1 MNELGGISKHLTALT
16 ILEKSLHLK
25 QMQISGL
32 LAITKGI
39 GMNHPA
45 ADLFSEYKSF
55 LDWVLGVK
63 SMLLF
68 VRENNKWELVSSLR
82 VPEVLHNVDIVD
94 KFSTYLELQKMGG
107 EDHPLVKYFDVAIPF
122 NHKDQQIAYVFV
134 GGFLSED
141 DDIFDKVQIITAI
154 TQIIAVAIENK
165 RLFKSQ
171 IDRERLN
178 HEMELAAEVQKMLI
192 PKKLPISKNY
202 EFDSIYKPKLG
213 VGGDY
218 FDYIQFDDGKLVFCV
233 GDFTGKGVSAA
244 LLMSNFQANFHTLI
258 NKRTALDPFI
268 RDLNN
273 TVFRLTEGER
283 FITFFIAEYD
293 IYSHSLTYI
302 NAGHNPPFL
311 LNGNR
316 LIELKDGCI
325 LLGPFPE
332 IPHIDTGFVELDKD
346 VPSMILTYT
355 DGITDIMNE
364 AGEYFNETYLKEF
377 LLKNKNM
384 DVSNFN
390 EQLNIFIDTFKG
402 TESYPDDF
410 TVLTGKFMSP
420 KALLNS

>member
-1 MNELGGISKHLTALT
+1 MNELGGISKHLTT
-16 ILEKSLHLK
+16 VSNLEKSLHLK

-39 GMNHPA
+39 GMNYSA

-63 SMLLF
+63 YMLLF
-68 VRENNKWELVSSLR
+68 IRENDKWELATSLR
-82 VPEVLHNVDIVD
+82 VPENLLRLDIID
-94 KFSTYLELQKMGG
+94 KLSTYLELQNIEGD
-107 EDHPLVKYFDVAIPF
+107 EHPLIKNFDIVIPI

-141 DDIFDKVQIITAI
+141 DDIFSKVQIITAI

-165 RLFKSQ
+165 RLFRSQ
-171 IDRERLN
+171 LDKERLN

-192 PKKLPISKNY
+192 PKKLPISLYY

-258 NKRTALDPFI
+258 KKRTALDPFI
-268 RDLNN
+268 RDLNK

-293 IYSHSLTYI
+293 IYTHSLTYI

-311 LNGNR
+311 LNGNEI
-316 LIELKDGCI
+316 IELKDGCI

-332 IPHIDTGFVELDKD
+332 IPHIDTGYVKLDREL
-346 VPSMILTYT
+346 PSMILTYT

-364 AGEYFNETYLKEF
+364 KGAYFNETYLKDF
-377 LLKNKNM
+377 LLEHSNLS
-384 DVSNFN
+384 VSNFN
-390 EQLNIFIDTFKG
+390 EQLNDFIDTFKG
-402 TESYPDDF
+402 TETYPDDF
-410 TVLTGKFMSP
+410 TVLTGKFNSP
-420 KALLNS
+420 KALINS

>member
-1 MNELGGISKHLTALT
+1 
-16 ILEKSLHLK
+16 
-25 QMQISGL
+25 
-32 LAITKGI
+32 
-39 GMNHPA
+39 
-45 ADLFSEYKSF
+45 
-55 LDWVLGVK
+55 
-63 SMLLF
+63 
-68 VRENNKWELVSSLR
+68 
-82 VPEVLHNVDIVD
+82 
-94 KFSTYLELQKMGG
+94 
-107 EDHPLVKYFDVAIPF
+107 
-122 NHKDQQIAYVFV
+122 
-134 GGFLSED
+134 
-141 DDIFDKVQIITAI
+141 
-154 TQIIAVAIENK
+154 
-165 RLFKSQ
+165 
-171 IDRERLN
+171 
-178 HEMELAAEVQKMLI
+178 
-192 PKKLPISKNY
+192 
-202 EFDSIYKPKLG
+202 
-213 VGGDY
+213 
-218 FDYIQFDDGKLVFCV
+218 
-233 GDFTGKGVSAA
+233 
-244 LLMSNFQANFHTLI
+244 MSNFQANFHTLI
-258 NKRTALDPFI
+258 NKRTALDTFI

-325 LLGPFPE
+325 LLGPFPK
-332 IPHIDTGFVELDKD
+332 IPQIDTGFVELDKD

-355 DGITDIMNE
+355 DGITDIINE